1 MRIFF
6 NFNRCRSLTLSILVV
21 ALNVC
26 VSVQADAYAVAQ
38 FMETQTL
45 GDRQKLVS
53 QERNS
58 FQETNSKAATWL
70 YEQGKQQYHA
80 GQYQAALIS
89 YQGALSLYQTIHTQA
104 DIGKTLYAIGL
115 SYYGLGQYSEAL
127 ASYQQAV
134 TVYQDINDTE
144 NLAKTFY
151 AIAFTYDSLSKY
163 SESLAAYQQ
172 ALVFYQAI
180 HKRQDIG
187 KTLYAIGQTYSYL
200 SKYSAALD
208 AYRQAIEIF
217 RDLGDPAAESKTL
230 NEIGNIYN
238 ELGEYSQAFDFYQ
251 QALGLIDDNHAEYR
265 GSILTNI
272 GLNEVRQGRYLQAI
286 TFYQQ
291 ALSLYQTGGDRFNIG
306 QTLNNLGEAYQLQG
320 QYQQSLVVLMQAL
333 EIAEALDDPTF
344 KGPLLDTLGSV
355 YRHLGRNAE
364 ALEAYQQA
372 LILGRSVNSRASEA
386 IILSNIGSL
395 LKEQQQTELAIVFYK
410 QSVNVTESIRQ
421 DLQSLSR
428 EQQESYTKT
437 IANTYRS
444 LSDLLLAQGRI
455 LEAQQVLELLK
466 LQELREFTGVR
477 SRVTTRGIEL
487 TPVEQEIATQHDGL
501 IAFGQQIN
509 QCQETNCSQ
518 LSALRDQR
526 DHLTQQFNQTLQT
539 FDAQI
544 RARLSQDRAALD
556 TEHFSTSAH
565 EIVEAQPGTVMIYA
579 LVLDN
584 KLWLLWA
591 TAGGVVDSVEVPVS
605 QQKLGETVLQ
615 FRQLLST
622 PNSDIS
628 QVQATAKQ
636 LYDWLIAPI
645 APELQKNHIQHL
657 VFSLDRVTRYIPMA
671 ALFDGQHYL
680 LENYTVSTVLSAAL
694 THMGDRQP
702 LGTDHTSVLA
712 LGLSNA
718 VPPDFGGLPNVPA
731 ELNAIV
737 RSANDLQGIYPG
749 LKFLNQ
755 QFDDHTLRDN
765 VLGHQIVHIATHGV
779 FVPGRQDQSY
789 LVLGNGHHM
798 SISSI
803 QDLQDLG
810 GVRLVVLSA
819 CQTALGE
826 PDQDGIEIA
835 GIAYYFL
842 NGGVNTVMASL
853 WSVNDASTQQLMQ
866 HLYHNLSQSTAQAP
880 ITRAEALRQAQLS
893 LLQGETNGVGNAGRS
908 IVGVTPRP
916 GTSPATPTSPGLSHP
931 YYWAPF
937 ILIGNGL

>member
-1 MRIFF
+1 MR
-6 NFNRCRSLTLSILVV
+6 
-21 ALNVC
+21 
-26 VSVQADAYAVAQ
+26 
-38 FMETQTL
+38 
-45 GDRQKLVS
+45 LVS
-53 QERNS
+53 HPTVIALSTLLLCTTQI
-58 FQETNSKAATWL
+58 FHDKALGYTNLLAQTQPSAKRQSEIDRLLA
-70 YEQGKQQYHA
+70 QGDDFYTKED
-80 GQYQAALIS
+80 YQAALVQYRQAFELSQQINDS
-89 YQGALSLYQTIHTQA
+89 ERIGQSLNEIGLVYYQLNQYAEALAAYQHALSILETINVPDKRAT
-104 DIGKTLYAIGL
+104 ILNRIGL
-115 SYYGLGQYSEAL
+115 IYDAWGNYYKALEAYQNALSAFEQTHNILGQSRVHHNAGLAYYHLGDYAKALSEYQQALTLRQQTDDREGEAFILTRIGTIYTDLGQYVEAL
-127 ASYQQAV
+127 NV
-134 TVYQDINDTE
+134 
-144 NLAKTFY
+144 
-151 AIAFTYDSLSKY
+151 
-163 SESLAAYQQ
+163 YQQ
-172 ALVFYQAI
+172 ALVILDNTENQ
-180 HKRQDIG
+180 
-187 KTLYAIGQTYSYL
+187 TLRAQTLAS
-200 SKYSAALD
+200 
-208 AYRQAIEIF
+208 
-217 RDLGDPAAESKTL
+217 
-230 NEIGNIYN
+230 
-238 ELGEYSQAFDFYQ
+238 
-251 QALGLIDDNHAEYR
+251 
-265 GSILTNI
+265 I
-272 GLNEVRQGRYLQAI
+272 GLNYSRQGEFEQALQ
-286 TFYQQ
+286 FYQQ
-291 ALSLYQTGGDRFNIG
+291 ALSIYQQKGERSRISL
-306 QTLNNLGEAYQLQG
+306 TLNNLAEAHRKLG
-320 QYQQSLVVLMQAL
+320 QNAEALDALKQALAIAQAIGDRRVEGAILDSLGNVYKDSGQDTDALAAYQQSLAIGRTIRDRSGEATTLANLGKLFKQQNRPS
-333 EIAEALDDPTF
+333 IAIA
-344 KGPLLDTLGSV
+344 
-355 YRHLGRNAE
+355 
-364 ALEAYQQA
+364 
-372 LILGRSVNSRASEA
+372 
-386 IILSNIGSL
+386 
-395 LKEQQQTELAIVFYK
+395 FYK

-421 DLQSLSR
+421 DLQSLPR

-437 IANTYRS
+437 IADTYRN

-477 SRVTTRGIEL
+477 ARVTPNGIQL
-487 TPVEQEIATQHDGL
+487 TSAEQAIVTQHNSL
-501 IAFGQQIN
+501 IAFGQQVN
-509 QCQETNCSQ
+509 QCQQTHCSQ
-518 LSALRDQR
+518 LTALLDQR
-526 DHLTQQFNQTLQT
+526 DQLTQQFNQTLQT

-565 EIVEAQPGTVMIYA
+565 EIVEAPGTVMIYA
-579 LVLDN
+579 LVLDD

-591 TAGGVVDSVEVPVS
+591 TAGGVVNSVEVPVT

-636 LYDWLIAPI
+636 LYDWLIDPI
-645 APELQKNHIQHL
+645 ASELQKNHIQHL

-737 RSANDLQGIYPG
+737 RSANDPQGIYPG

-789 LVLGNGHHM
+789 LVLGNGNHM

-916 GTSPATPTSPGLSHP
+916 GTSPATPTNPGLSHP